1 MCYQGNDLKLKGYTN
16 ADWRGD
22 LDERKSTFVFTFLLN
37 ISTISWSCMKQ
48 SCMALSTM
56 EDEFVVLSTAMQ
68 EGIWLRRFLEHLIN
82 KGDAIEHVVI
92 SWESCDS

>member
-22 LDERKSTFVFTFLLN
+22 LDERKSTSVFTFLLN
-37 ISTISWSCMKQ
+37 IGIISWSSMKQ
-48 SCMALSTM
+48 SCIALSTM
-56 EDEFVVLSTAMQ
+56 EDEFVVLSTVMQ